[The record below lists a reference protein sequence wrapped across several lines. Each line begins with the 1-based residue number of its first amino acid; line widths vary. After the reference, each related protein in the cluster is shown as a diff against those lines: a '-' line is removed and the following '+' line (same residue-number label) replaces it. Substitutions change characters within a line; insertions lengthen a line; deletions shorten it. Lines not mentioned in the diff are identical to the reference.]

1 MAPKRPRG
9 SVSRTPP
16 PPRGTGRTSS
26 DGAAADRRLDALSSS
41 EENSLLRGS
50 DEEPTVLPG
59 TGPRCGPPPPAPV
72 HAPRASTRTTPVGPK
87 AVAHGP
93 PAPTPAPET
102 ATTFG
107 TGMPYTTP
115 VQAFRAHAGT
125 GSTTPTTATTA
136 ELPVTVLTGDG
147 PRGSLVVTVPH
158 NLAFPVEITVRTDPR
173 ERR

>member
-50 DEEPTVLPG
+50 DEESTVLPG
-59 TGPRCGPPPPAPV
+59 TGPRRGPPPPAPV
-72 HAPRASTRTTPVGPK
+72 NAPRASTRTTPVGPK

-102 ATTFG
+102 ATTTG
-107 TGMPYTTP
+107 TGLPYATP
-115 VQAFRAHAGT
+115 MQAFLAHAGT
-125 GSTTPTTATTA
+125 GPTTPATASTA
-136 ELPVTVLTGDG
+136 ALPVTVRTGDG

>member
-9 SVSRTPP
+9 SASRTPP
-16 PPRGTGRTSS
+16 PPRGTGDTGTG
-26 DGAAADRRLDALSSS
+26 GAAAARRLDALSSS

-50 DEEPTVLPG
+50 DEDSTVLPG
-59 TGPRCGPPPPAPV
+59 TGPRRGPPPPAPV
-72 HAPRASTRTTPVGPK
+72 NAPRASTRTTPVGPK

-102 ATTFG
+102 ATTTG
-107 TGMPYTTP
+107 TGLPYATP
-115 VQAFRAHAGT
+115 VQALLAHAGT
-125 GSTTPTTATTA
+125 GPTTASTA
-136 ELPVTVLTGDG
+136 ALPVSVLTGDG